1 MKTPRGGDEAK
12 AAAPAPPIARPRAT
26 ASGPGGFMSAKPSP
40 RGGTVR
46 SFGATFKVAPAAER
60 GAKPGDARNGDG
72 RRSWELRSRSMLAA
86 GAAARAGVAAPG
98 KGGASLRK
106 LGSFHRFVGGAERAA
121 NRAGSIAF
129 GIGASA
135 SAGAAAGGA
144 PGEGARGLGRRGL
157 PARRPF
163 GQCVLLGVVALCQ
176 IAVGTGMWCVTGG
189 TSIPADERVLPK
201 LVAIVLSVSGFA
213 FNLVV
218 MGLIVEYVRKTLRWW
233 RLTRGRVVLNDHVVI
248 LGWTDRTLFLC
259 SELCEMAQCSQRTNQ
274 TIVILGDIEE
284 DEMRAEI
291 RLTFPNWSTS
301 WPGVRVKVV
310 NGKAFEVDDLM
321 KTITTVLALCALYTG
336 ISGMLISELRL
347 GQSVP
352 IVRQLGG
359 RHVVPIVTTTV
370 VDAVLA
376 ECLMDPT
383 VGNGYLDIMTS
394 EGNDIESLS
403 ADAAGL
409 VKCTFGEARRRFPR
423 AVLCG
428 VAEAPAA
435 SEDHFLTTVPAIAP
449 PDDLVIRAGEVLLF
463 MADSKDALSLD
474 DSCAAEAEAEGRGER
489 HLAPR
494 SAKDARG
501 DGRRKF
507 IVILGWQRS
516 VARVL
521 AELDK
526 RLGPGSVAHALS
538 VAPLE
543 KRRRELLAVQTLENL
558 RVVHHVGYPTD
569 AAEIERLPLSD
580 ADVALIVADI
590 DDDIEGH
597 GGSELQIADSEV
609 YTATFLL
616 RAQCE
621 DVPIV
626 AEFSDV
632 LAMRLLKQQPD
643 ILRSLQF
650 ATLDTLDANA
660 PVKALYR
667 AGTSSRGTGARAR
680 GRAGVAAARGARALD
695 APAALLGVYDARQMR
710 QAKIRADGADAY
722 VRPAEL
728 RVDGRQLG
736 ERLSFIQLAER
747 VRIQTGGL
755 LVGWRRADGK
765 GETEAAFRGE
775 RGRQRAA
782 SNGDVLI
789 SATNLISDLDDPKAH
804 RGARDV
810 VARDGSRLAA
820 PDLAAAATNGG
831 GSPRTDGSPRA
842 KSPHRCLIR
851 VAARRRLVRVAAP
864 RPSTMSRSAEAH
876 SERKHANEAMTVAHF
891 DAASHLAPAAPP
903 LAPGLMPLMPLPG
916 FLPPPGL
923 VYPAPVMAPFPAAAL
938 ARRVPPPGLLRA
950 AAAAAGPP
958 GDAAAAGDRG
968 RTTPEHKV
976 PGAMENYSRSAPNV
990 LFQGALEGPS
1000 DADAR
1005 YAATPAMVLHGNQE
1019 TFNLNP
1025 LLANC
1030 ILNHEYSRVLWE
1042 MGPSFDKL
1050 VAEART
1056 KVTHVEP
1063 WQRGTSRTP
1072 STAFCI
1078 VMRLFQLNLHE
1089 GHVRALLD
1097 QRDAPWV
1104 RCVGF
1109 LYLRYV
1115 CPPGDLWKWCEDVLL
1130 DDGAA
1135 PVEPRGDVSL
1145 SQWLRGLL
1153 TDQKYFGT
1161 ILPRI
1166 PLKIERMLKANAT
1179 MLGASP
1185 GARRAIYG
1193 DEKNEPAWY
1202 EAVVEGEPV
1211 ESKDDAGA
1219 KVLKY
1224 WVTFPEYGNSELVRL
1239 GDIEIDGPPPPDD
1252 EEEEEDARPVGKYA
1266 KKRKTAAAGPPRPA
1280 SPPRGDRMAEPPR
1293 PRRRGLRPPRR
1304 RRLRPRRYDRRD
1316 DGRRDEGA
1324 YDRRDR
1330 DRGDDRDRDRGD
1342 DRRPPRAPTT
1352 SRRARSPTRAGTV
1365 RRDEDRADDRGAE
1378 RRRDTAARGAFC
1390 HKQRTHPFTKP
1401 MAESGD
1407 DLVDDPRAAV
1417 DLKKK
1422 AAEVSSAVV
1431 NRTYAAAHFAIQT
1444 PTSRYVAAVL
1454 GECARYAAARAARA
1468 VARAQQSAAGD
1479 AAYDWSHAD
1488 AVSGGER
1495 WLTLNWYERQLVEPK
1510 PGEVPRVAEEAAA
1523 PSALREAA
1531 DADFAGW
1538 AARHDDDEEAGYH
1551 LATLAAVAPAAWQL
1565 STACAA
1571 CRAPFGPALHRHH
1584 CRLCGR
1590 SVCRRHGGASGPC
1603 RASRRT
1609 WRLARVCDECDDAL
1623 DGLAREERA
1632 AWRVCRVAALLDDGA
1647 VAPYFD
1653 VARRCPLLAPATV
1666 TITVEVL
1673 EILVRYGPAGLAT
1686 LVLRREF
1693 VEAAE
1698 LLRRVAGV
1706 AAWPK
1711 SAHELTAAIYYLL
1724 AFRRGERGADPEQE
1738 RRDHAGDAPCDG
1750 ATLAELK
1757 AAAAAALW
1765 CYAESPTA
1773 VQLVAGQQGWT
1784 LLFERGFLAEPF
1796 APERD
1801 VVAEPAFFC
1810 IASGPGGRA
1819 RSCSP
1824 SAHGVRAR
1832 RRDGH
1837 PRRARGL
1844 PPPPDGAGDWTA
1856 VGGTFAFAGM
1866 ARAAQYIFDETAPRS
1881 RDGGLRH
1888 RASTRSSR
1896 GAASAAAS

>member
-60 GAKPGDARNGDG
+60 GAKPGDGRNGDG

-135 SAGAAAGGA
+135 SYGWAAATRSGRSGD
-144 PGEGARGLGRRGL
+144 GEAKERAVWGVADYLLGD
-157 PARRPF
+157 PF

-189 TSIPADERVLPK
+189 VDGYASTGVFQSAWISWTLFFDPGTQTSIPADERVLPK

-233 RLTRGRVVLNDHVVI
+233 RLTRGRVVLNDHIVI

-259 SELCEMAQCSQRTNQ
+259 SELCEMAQCSQQTRQ

-321 KTITTVLALCALYTG
+321 KVSVQSASIVVCLAASRTPRKSDSQTITTVLALCALYTG

-526 RLGPGSVAHALS
+526 RLGPGSVAHVLS

-632 LAMRLLKQQPD
+632 LTMRLLKQQPD

-667 AGTSSRGTGARAR
+667 AGDVVAGAPAPGPAGGAPEAAAAAPAARAPCSTLLPFHR
-680 GRAGVAAARGARALD
+680 NFLETAALSVSANGLVCWDALQ
-695 APAALLGVYDARQMR
+695 ALLGVYDARQMR

-765 GETEAAFRGE
+765 GETEAAFRGSAGDSE
-775 RGRQRAA
+775 PSLNPANKHEKVTWGTDDVLLVLLGNCDARARPADALLVETSPPDPVLDIAPFPRPTRQA

-789 SATNLISDLDDPKAH
+789 SATNLISDLDDPKAQ

-842 KSPHRCLIR
+842 KSPHR
-851 VAARRRLVRVAAP
+851 
-864 RPSTMSRSAEAH
+864 
-876 SERKHANEAMTVAHF
+876 
-891 DAASHLAPAAPP
+891 
-903 LAPGLMPLMPLPG
+903 
-916 FLPPPGL
+916 
-923 VYPAPVMAPFPAAAL
+923 
-938 ARRVPPPGLLRA
+938 
-950 AAAAAGPP
+950 
-958 GDAAAAGDRG
+958 
-968 RTTPEHKV
+968 
-976 PGAMENYSRSAPNV
+976 
-990 LFQGALEGPS
+990 
-1000 DADAR
+1000 
-1005 YAATPAMVLHGNQE
+1005 
-1019 TFNLNP
+1019 
-1025 LLANC
+1025 
-1030 ILNHEYSRVLWE
+1030 W
-1042 MGPSFDKL
+1042 
-1050 VAEART
+1050 
-1056 KVTHVEP
+1056 
-1063 WQRGTSRTP
+1063 
-1072 STAFCI
+1072 
-1078 VMRLFQLNLHE
+1078 
-1089 GHVRALLD
+1089 
-1097 QRDAPWV
+1097 
-1104 RCVGF
+1104 
-1109 LYLRYV
+1109 
-1115 CPPGDLWKWCEDVLL
+1115 
-1130 DDGAA
+1130 
-1135 PVEPRGDVSL
+1135 
-1145 SQWLRGLL
+1145 
-1153 TDQKYFGT
+1153 
-1161 ILPRI
+1161 
-1166 PLKIERMLKANAT
+1166 
-1179 MLGASP
+1179 
-1185 GARRAIYG
+1185 
-1193 DEKNEPAWY
+1193 
-1202 EAVVEGEPV
+1202 
-1211 ESKDDAGA
+1211 
-1219 KVLKY
+1219 
-1224 WVTFPEYGNSELVRL
+1224 
-1239 GDIEIDGPPPPDD
+1239 
-1252 EEEEEDARPVGKYA
+1252 
-1266 KKRKTAAAGPPRPA
+1266 
-1280 SPPRGDRMAEPPR
+1280 
-1293 PRRRGLRPPRR
+1293 
-1304 RRLRPRRYDRRD
+1304 
-1316 DGRRDEGA
+1316 
-1324 YDRRDR
+1324 
-1330 DRGDDRDRDRGD
+1330 
-1342 DRRPPRAPTT
+1342 
-1352 SRRARSPTRAGTV
+1352 
-1365 RRDEDRADDRGAE
+1365 
-1378 RRRDTAARGAFC
+1378 
-1390 HKQRTHPFTKP
+1390 
-1401 MAESGD
+1401 
-1407 DLVDDPRAAV
+1407 
-1417 DLKKK
+1417 
-1422 AAEVSSAVV
+1422 
-1431 NRTYAAAHFAIQT
+1431 
-1444 PTSRYVAAVL
+1444 
-1454 GECARYAAARAARA
+1454 
-1468 VARAQQSAAGD
+1468 
-1479 AAYDWSHAD
+1479 
-1488 AVSGGER
+1488 
-1495 WLTLNWYERQLVEPK
+1495 
-1510 PGEVPRVAEEAAA
+1510 
-1523 PSALREAA
+1523 
-1531 DADFAGW
+1531 
-1538 AARHDDDEEAGYH
+1538 
-1551 LATLAAVAPAAWQL
+1551 
-1565 STACAA
+1565 
-1571 CRAPFGPALHRHH
+1571 
-1584 CRLCGR
+1584 
-1590 SVCRRHGGASGPC
+1590 
-1603 RASRRT
+1603 
-1609 WRLARVCDECDDAL
+1609 
-1623 DGLAREERA
+1623 
-1632 AWRVCRVAALLDDGA
+1632 
-1647 VAPYFD
+1647 
-1653 VARRCPLLAPATV
+1653 
-1666 TITVEVL
+1666 
-1673 EILVRYGPAGLAT
+1673 
-1686 LVLRREF
+1686 
-1693 VEAAE
+1693 
-1698 LLRRVAGV
+1698 
-1706 AAWPK
+1706 
-1711 SAHELTAAIYYLL
+1711 
-1724 AFRRGERGADPEQE
+1724 
-1738 RRDHAGDAPCDG
+1738 
-1750 ATLAELK
+1750 
-1757 AAAAAALW
+1757 
-1765 CYAESPTA
+1765 
-1773 VQLVAGQQGWT
+1773 
-1784 LLFERGFLAEPF
+1784 
-1796 APERD
+1796 
-1801 VVAEPAFFC
+1801 
-1810 IASGPGGRA
+1810 
-1819 RSCSP
+1819 
-1824 SAHGVRAR
+1824 
-1832 RRDGH
+1832 
-1837 PRRARGL
+1837 
-1844 PPPPDGAGDWTA
+1844 
-1856 VGGTFAFAGM
+1856 
-1866 ARAAQYIFDETAPRS
+1866 
-1881 RDGGLRH
+1881 
-1888 RASTRSSR
+1888 
-1896 GAASAAAS
+1896 

>member
-135 SAGAAAGGA
+135 SYGWAAATRSGRSA
-144 PGEGARGLGRRGL
+144 DGEAKERAVWGVADYLLGD
-157 PARRPF
+157 PF

-189 TSIPADERVLPK
+189 VDGYASTGLFQSAWISWTLFFDPGTQTSIPADERVLPK

-321 KTITTVLALCALYTG
+321 KVSVQSASIVVCLAASPTPRKSDSQTITTVLALCALYTG

-409 VKCTFGEARRRFPR
+409 
-423 AVLCG
+423 
-428 VAEAPAA
+428 APAA

-632 LAMRLLKQQPD
+632 LTMRLLKQQPD

-667 AGTSSRGTGARAR
+667 AGD
-680 GRAGVAAARGARALD
+680 V
-695 APAALLGVYDARQMR
+695 ALLGVYDARQMR

-765 GETEAAFRGE
+765 GETEAAFRGSAGDSE
-775 RGRQRAA
+775 PSLNPANKHEKVTWGTDDVLLVLLGNCDARARPADALLVETSPPDPVLDIAPFPRPTRQA

-842 KSPHRCLIR
+842 KSPHR
-851 VAARRRLVRVAAP
+851 
-864 RPSTMSRSAEAH
+864 
-876 SERKHANEAMTVAHF
+876 
-891 DAASHLAPAAPP
+891 
-903 LAPGLMPLMPLPG
+903 
-916 FLPPPGL
+916 
-923 VYPAPVMAPFPAAAL
+923 
-938 ARRVPPPGLLRA
+938 
-950 AAAAAGPP
+950 
-958 GDAAAAGDRG
+958 
-968 RTTPEHKV
+968 
-976 PGAMENYSRSAPNV
+976 
-990 LFQGALEGPS
+990 
-1000 DADAR
+1000 
-1005 YAATPAMVLHGNQE
+1005 
-1019 TFNLNP
+1019 
-1025 LLANC
+1025 
-1030 ILNHEYSRVLWE
+1030 W
-1042 MGPSFDKL
+1042 
-1050 VAEART
+1050 
-1056 KVTHVEP
+1056 
-1063 WQRGTSRTP
+1063 
-1072 STAFCI
+1072 
-1078 VMRLFQLNLHE
+1078 
-1089 GHVRALLD
+1089 
-1097 QRDAPWV
+1097 
-1104 RCVGF
+1104 
-1109 LYLRYV
+1109 
-1115 CPPGDLWKWCEDVLL
+1115 
-1130 DDGAA
+1130 
-1135 PVEPRGDVSL
+1135 
-1145 SQWLRGLL
+1145 
-1153 TDQKYFGT
+1153 
-1161 ILPRI
+1161 
-1166 PLKIERMLKANAT
+1166 
-1179 MLGASP
+1179 
-1185 GARRAIYG
+1185 
-1193 DEKNEPAWY
+1193 
-1202 EAVVEGEPV
+1202 
-1211 ESKDDAGA
+1211 
-1219 KVLKY
+1219 
-1224 WVTFPEYGNSELVRL
+1224 
-1239 GDIEIDGPPPPDD
+1239 
-1252 EEEEEDARPVGKYA
+1252 
-1266 KKRKTAAAGPPRPA
+1266 
-1280 SPPRGDRMAEPPR
+1280 
-1293 PRRRGLRPPRR
+1293 
-1304 RRLRPRRYDRRD
+1304 
-1316 DGRRDEGA
+1316 
-1324 YDRRDR
+1324 
-1330 DRGDDRDRDRGD
+1330 
-1342 DRRPPRAPTT
+1342 
-1352 SRRARSPTRAGTV
+1352 
-1365 RRDEDRADDRGAE
+1365 
-1378 RRRDTAARGAFC
+1378 
-1390 HKQRTHPFTKP
+1390 
-1401 MAESGD
+1401 
-1407 DLVDDPRAAV
+1407 
-1417 DLKKK
+1417 
-1422 AAEVSSAVV
+1422 
-1431 NRTYAAAHFAIQT
+1431 
-1444 PTSRYVAAVL
+1444 
-1454 GECARYAAARAARA
+1454 
-1468 VARAQQSAAGD
+1468 
-1479 AAYDWSHAD
+1479 
-1488 AVSGGER
+1488 
-1495 WLTLNWYERQLVEPK
+1495 
-1510 PGEVPRVAEEAAA
+1510 
-1523 PSALREAA
+1523 
-1531 DADFAGW
+1531 
-1538 AARHDDDEEAGYH
+1538 
-1551 LATLAAVAPAAWQL
+1551 
-1565 STACAA
+1565 
-1571 CRAPFGPALHRHH
+1571 
-1584 CRLCGR
+1584 
-1590 SVCRRHGGASGPC
+1590 
-1603 RASRRT
+1603 
-1609 WRLARVCDECDDAL
+1609 
-1623 DGLAREERA
+1623 
-1632 AWRVCRVAALLDDGA
+1632 
-1647 VAPYFD
+1647 
-1653 VARRCPLLAPATV
+1653 
-1666 TITVEVL
+1666 
-1673 EILVRYGPAGLAT
+1673 
-1686 LVLRREF
+1686 
-1693 VEAAE
+1693 
-1698 LLRRVAGV
+1698 
-1706 AAWPK
+1706 
-1711 SAHELTAAIYYLL
+1711 
-1724 AFRRGERGADPEQE
+1724 
-1738 RRDHAGDAPCDG
+1738 
-1750 ATLAELK
+1750 
-1757 AAAAAALW
+1757 
-1765 CYAESPTA
+1765 
-1773 VQLVAGQQGWT
+1773 
-1784 LLFERGFLAEPF
+1784 
-1796 APERD
+1796 
-1801 VVAEPAFFC
+1801 
-1810 IASGPGGRA
+1810 
-1819 RSCSP
+1819 
-1824 SAHGVRAR
+1824 
-1832 RRDGH
+1832 
-1837 PRRARGL
+1837 
-1844 PPPPDGAGDWTA
+1844 
-1856 VGGTFAFAGM
+1856 
-1866 ARAAQYIFDETAPRS
+1866 
-1881 RDGGLRH
+1881 
-1888 RASTRSSR
+1888 
-1896 GAASAAAS
+1896 